1 VWLTARVVV
10 DARSGLLAVVADALR
25 RGLLGAVMGQVTDL
39 AAVVALL
46 ALGAVAAHVTKATAR
61 VAGGLASGGAAVSA
75 LLAPEAA
82 TAAVK
87 GPEGSLLSQNPD
99 TRPEMGRSRH
109 PPRPGGC
116 RRPHSRSSG
125 EAEAEEE
132 AEAGPASWRRRQTW
146 WRRMAR
152 AARTGTAM
160 MTAKVVVVISPGS
173 LAAARCYNAVNATA
187 RCQWSLQGECIR
199 PGDEMQIHLSVS
211 LIDNLTSAIAT
222 SAAVFPRVTSWC

>member
-82 TAAVK
+82 MAAVK
-87 GPEGSLLSQNPD
+87 GPEGSLLSQHPD

-116 RRPHSRSSG
+116 RRPHSR
-125 EAEAEEE
+125 
-132 AEAGPASWRRRQTW
+132 
-146 WRRMAR
+146 
-152 AARTGTAM
+152 
-160 MTAKVVVVISPGS
+160 
-173 LAAARCYNAVNATA
+173 
-187 RCQWSLQGECIR
+187 
-199 PGDEMQIHLSVS
+199 
-211 LIDNLTSAIAT
+211 
-222 SAAVFPRVTSWC
+222 AAVRQRQRKRQRRGRLPGGGGRRGGGGWRGRRGRGPP